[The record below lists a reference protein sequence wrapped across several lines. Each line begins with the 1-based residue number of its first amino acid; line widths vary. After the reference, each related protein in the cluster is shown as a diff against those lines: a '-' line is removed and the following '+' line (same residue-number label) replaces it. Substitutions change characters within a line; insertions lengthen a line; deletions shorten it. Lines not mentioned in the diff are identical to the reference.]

1 MSAFPST
8 IIRLIPLLGSPV
20 DDEALNA
27 VRALDKTLKSAG
39 LDFHTAAVL
48 ERGAPIAHHDSKR
61 GF

>member
-27 VRALDKTLKSAG
+27 VRALEKHLNLQVSISIRSPPCSSA
-39 LDFHTAAVL
+39 
-48 ERGAPIAHHDSKR
+48 AHP
-61 GF
+61 